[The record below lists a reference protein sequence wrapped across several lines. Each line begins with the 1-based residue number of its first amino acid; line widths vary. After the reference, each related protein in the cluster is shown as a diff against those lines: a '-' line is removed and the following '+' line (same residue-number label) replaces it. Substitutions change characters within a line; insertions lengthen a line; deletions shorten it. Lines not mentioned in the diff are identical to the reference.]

1 MLLMQKKAHSL
12 LQVHLFLVKHNPTAA
27 LENIEFTAK
36 IIDLPIKKTFT
47 ERIVCITMNNIY

>member
-1 MLLMQKKAHSL
+1 MQKKAHSL

-27 LENIEFTAK
+27 LEYIEFTAK